1 MPINCIKPWTSLWY
15 FNTCKKKW
23 IGGGIEW
30 GTEES
35 NGGWVQ
41 SVRFPFLPSA
51 SSYIFGWIRGDLM
64 WKDSGSLGEEM
75 SPASEWY
82 LFLML
87 NSHFNGG
94 HDTCGRGRRDSE
106 ML

>member
-1 MPINCIKPWTSLWY
+1 
-15 FNTCKKKW
+15 
-23 IGGGIEW
+23 
-30 GTEES
+30 
-35 NGGWVQ
+35 
-41 SVRFPFLPSA
+41 
-51 SSYIFGWIRGDLM
+51 M